1 MDGNRSDTRARQG
14 DRDPLLKFQLLKNDY
29 CHFCQSFIGLRMLEV
44 LDQKKFFVIRS
55 LSSTNVGPAARLVPD
70 DRDECIDGEEIM
82 VKRLF

>member
-14 DRDPLLKFQLLKNDY
+14 DRDPLLKSQLLKNDY

>member
-1 MDGNRSDTRARQG
+1 MDGNRSETRARHA
-14 DRDPLLKFQLLKNDY
+14 DRDPRLKFQLRENDY

-55 LSSTNVGPAARLVPD
+55 LSSTNVDLPVRLGTD
-70 DRDECIDGEEIM
+70 DWVECIDDEEII